1 MIEGTNHY
9 PAELDSQYTRIHV
22 GVSWP
27 AGRSGYAV
35 VVGQSR
41 DRAIRGAY
49 VLDVL
54 DEVIEGRLYELVA
67 MLALLHQYYHPER
80 ILADADHVAAMQF
93 AAERRLTIEP
103 ALLCA
108 MHQPMAYALP
118 LIARSLEADRIILPQ
133 ASRLRGELL
142 TTPAHVDPATLKLD
156 EFPGVAALA
165 YAVLSLDS
173 TQSQPRRQARA
184 KTTRRI

>member
-1 MIEGTNHY
+1 MIDGTNHY
-9 PAELDSQYTRIHV
+9 PVDLDSAYTRIHV

-27 AGRSGYAV
+27 AVREGFIV

-41 DRAIRGAY
+41 ERAIRGAY

-54 DEVIEGRLYELVA
+54 DEAVEGRLYDLVA

-80 ILADADHVAAMQF
+80 ILADAEHVAAMQF
-93 AAERRLTIEP
+93 AAERWLSIEP

-108 MHQPMAYALP
+108 MPQPLAYALP
-118 LIARSLEADRIILPQ
+118 LIARSLDTDRITLPA

-142 TTPAHVDPATLKLD
+142 TIPAHVDPATLKLD
-156 EFPGVAALA
+156 DYPGVTALA
-165 YAVLSLDS
+165 YAVLSLPAPR
-173 TQSQPRRQARA
+173 SQPRRQAR
-184 KTTRRI
+184 TITRRI

>member
-1 MIEGTNHY
+1 MIDGTNHY
-9 PAELDSQYTRIHV
+9 PAGLDSQYTRMHV

-27 AGRSGYAV
+27 AARSGYAV
-35 VVGQSR
+35 VVGQA
-41 DRAIRGAY
+41 RARAVRGSF
-49 VLDVL
+49 VLEVL
-54 DEVIEGRLYELVA
+54 DEGIEGRLYEFVRRVA
-67 MLALLHQYYHPER
+67 MLHQYYHPER
-80 ILADADHVAAMQF
+80 ILADGDHVAGMQF
-93 AAERRLTIEP
+93 AAECHLRIEP

-108 MHQPMAYALP
+108 MPQPLAYALP
-118 LIARSLEADRIILPQ
+118 LIARGLDTDRIVLPA

-156 EFPGVAALA
+156 EYPGVAALA

-173 TQSQPRRQARA
+173 TSLQPRRQARA